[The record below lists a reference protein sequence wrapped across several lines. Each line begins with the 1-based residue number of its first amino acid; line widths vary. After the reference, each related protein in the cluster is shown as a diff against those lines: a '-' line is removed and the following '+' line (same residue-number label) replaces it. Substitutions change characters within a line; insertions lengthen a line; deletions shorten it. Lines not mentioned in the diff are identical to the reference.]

1 MVIYMERSSIF
12 EWVNQLLIGGLEHEF
27 YDFPYIGKVII
38 PTDELYHFS
47 EEKSQHVGKKHSLG
61 WFTVKFTGNPIF
73 NGKNHGFL

>member
-1 MVIYMERSSIF
+1 MLKKQHRENRENHGTMVIYMERSSIF

-47 EEKSQHVGKKHSLG
+47 EEKSQHVGKKNIHWVGLQ
-61 WFTVKFTGNPIF
+61 
-73 NGKNHGFL
+73 